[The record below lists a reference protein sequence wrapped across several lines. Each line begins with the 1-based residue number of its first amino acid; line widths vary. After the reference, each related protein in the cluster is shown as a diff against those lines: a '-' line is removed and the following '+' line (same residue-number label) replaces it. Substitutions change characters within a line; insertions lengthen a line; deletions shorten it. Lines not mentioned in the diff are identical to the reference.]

1 MKKILIGIG
10 VLFGLAIGAVLVGPS
25 FVDWNSYKGQ
35 ITEQAVQITGR
46 AVQIDGD
53 VSLQIV
59 PAPELAA
66 SGVRVANAEQ
76 GSDADMVTVE
86 LLRVR
91 VAFWPLLKGQL
102 QVESVSLI
110 EPKVLLEVYAD
121 GSNNWTLGG
130 ASAQSGG
137 EAATSA
143 DPRTSQRQREENAP
157 ASSADTDDKLR
168 IDSLSLRGA
177 TIHYRD
183 ASRGIEETLE
193 NLDADLVAESL
204 KGPFSLK
211 GQGEYGGHKTD
222 FEIASGRWV
231 DAGATQLSASLSLPE
246 QGAKAQFTGTVS
258 RHIEGISLRGKT
270 RLSGQNFASLLAAG
284 GISTDRPA
292 AFDKPFRLETEISAD
307 AERVAAT
314 KIVMALADVE
324 VAGDIELEHQAPRK
338 ARVTLNAARLDLDS
352 LLTVSPASGEG
363 GANNVG
369 TDADRSTAGGKP
381 VNGAPGP
388 QSSPFTIPEDLE
400 ASVQI
405 VVDAAIYRQQ
415 VLRQILFSADVTD
428 GRLVIGEAVALLP
441 GGSDVALS
449 GILSTPAGVP
459 NFDGRLDAAAD
470 NLRGVLQWVG
480 VDVGAVPADRL
491 RKTTFSSRVTA
502 TPDLVTLSDMDVLVD
517 VTRINGGVSVAV
529 RERPGFGIGLAVDRL
544 DLDAYLPQND
554 EVPGGS
560 ETRQPAD
567 SEQAQQGSTAGSANS
582 DRAGAEL
589 PDLAFLDAFDA
600 NLDFRVNSL
609 SYRGASLRNLHL
621 DGTLQ
626 AASLVLRSLNIAD
639 FSGAGIQA
647 AGTISGLTDKPTVDG
662 RVTLKVDDPSRL
674 DAVLGKAARDLEKLG
689 AFTFETTLAGRLEN
703 LAVDSR
709 FNAQGAQVSA
719 SGQLRSIISN
729 PSFDLSIDAQHP
741 DFNGLLRVL
750 APDAGIGAGP
760 GGFAL
765 NGQLTGSSEVANLSN
780 LKLRAGALKAEGEFG
795 ADLTGDVPRVTVDLL
810 TDEIRT
816 KDLKADGKAK
826 ASGKKASRKSS
837 QSGTS
842 GAAGSS
848 ATDLTGVHRRW
859 NRDPID
865 LSGLAAVD
873 GDISIRSAA
882 VVVDELRLENTSLEA
897 GLTGGVLSVRRFEGK
912 VYGGTVQ
919 ASGTL
924 DGRSK
929 PIADIEINAT
939 GLNAGRLLRDLADS
953 DRISGRLDLSATL
966 KANGA
971 SEAALVRS
979 LNGAGK
985 LGGEMTA
992 RVKAE
997 EQLGNVVLGILGT
1010 KVKEIRGVSDATTA
1024 LFSAFAGAPAK
1035 MSGTFKV
1042 RQGVVETVDT
1052 RIDGRDASIF
1062 TAGKADLPA
1071 WLLTSRSDLF
1081 RNQDANQTD
1090 PYVIAEANG
1099 VLDEPNVKV
1108 RGEAFKREKSG
1119 SSGSSSSS
1127 KELKPED
1134 ALRGLLKDL
1143 VR

>member
-1 MKKILIGIG
+1 M
-10 VLFGLAIGAVLVGPS
+10 
-25 FVDWNSYKGQ
+25 
-35 ITEQAVQITGR
+35 
-46 AVQIDGD
+46 
-53 VSLQIV
+53 
-59 PAPELAA
+59 
-66 SGVRVANAEQ
+66 
-76 GSDADMVTVE
+76 
-86 LLRVR
+86 
-91 VAFWPLLKGQL
+91 
-102 QVESVSLI
+102 
-110 EPKVLLEVYAD
+110 
-121 GSNNWTLGG
+121 
-130 ASAQSGG
+130 
-137 EAATSA
+137 
-143 DPRTSQRQREENAP
+143 
-157 ASSADTDDKLR
+157 
-168 IDSLSLRGA
+168 
-177 TIHYRD
+177 
-183 ASRGIEETLE
+183 
-193 NLDADLVAESL
+193 
-204 KGPFSLK
+204 
-211 GQGEYGGHKTD
+211 
-222 FEIASGRWV
+222 
-231 DAGATQLSASLSLPE
+231 
-246 QGAKAQFTGTVS
+246 
-258 RHIEGISLRGKT
+258 
-270 RLSGQNFASLLAAG
+270 
-284 GISTDRPA
+284 
-292 AFDKPFRLETEISAD
+292 
-307 AERVAAT
+307 
-314 KIVMALADVE
+314 
-324 VAGDIELEHQAPRK
+324 
-338 ARVTLNAARLDLDS
+338 
-352 LLTVSPASGEG
+352 
-363 GANNVG
+363 
-369 TDADRSTAGGKP
+369 
-381 VNGAPGP
+381 
-388 QSSPFTIPEDLE
+388 
-400 ASVQI
+400 
-405 VVDAAIYRQQ
+405 
-415 VLRQILFSADVTD
+415 
-428 GRLVIGEAVALLP
+428 
-441 GGSDVALS
+441 
-449 GILSTPAGVP
+449 
-459 NFDGRLDAAAD
+459 
-470 NLRGVLQWVG
+470 
-480 VDVGAVPADRL
+480 
-491 RKTTFSSRVTA
+491 
-502 TPDLVTLSDMDVLVD
+502 
-517 VTRINGGVSVAV
+517 
-529 RERPGFGIGLAVDRL
+529 
-544 DLDAYLPQND
+544 
-554 EVPGGS
+554 
-560 ETRQPAD
+560 
-567 SEQAQQGSTAGSANS
+567 
-582 DRAGAEL
+582 
-589 PDLAFLDAFDA
+589 
-600 NLDFRVNSL
+600 
-609 SYRGASLRNLHL
+609 
-621 DGTLQ
+621 
-626 AASLVLRSLNIAD
+626 
-639 FSGAGIQA
+639 
-647 AGTISGLTDKPTVDG
+647 
-662 RVTLKVDDPSRL
+662 
-674 DAVLGKAARDLEKLG
+674 
-689 AFTFETTLAGRLEN
+689 
-703 LAVDSR
+703 
-709 FNAQGAQVSA
+709 
-719 SGQLRSIISN
+719 
-729 PSFDLSIDAQHP
+729 
-741 DFNGLLRVL
+741 
-750 APDAGIGAGP
+750 
-760 GGFAL
+760 
-765 NGQLTGSSEVANLSN
+765 
-780 LKLRAGALKAEGEFG
+780 KLRAGALKAEGEFG